1 MSKYTL
7 PQVNMNGTNRD
18 NLIAQHHEVVKACE
32 VLARALIDARPHGRD
47 YIFRPHELQAAQDES
62 ADDYRALDAISERA
76 NVTLFALWEG
86 GK

>member
-18 NLIAQHHEVVKACE
+18 NLIAQHHEVVQACE
-32 VLARALIDARPHGRD
+32 ALARALSEARPHGRD

-62 ADDYRALDAISERA
+62 ADDYRALDAIRERA
-76 NVTLFALWEG
+76 NAIMVGLWEG